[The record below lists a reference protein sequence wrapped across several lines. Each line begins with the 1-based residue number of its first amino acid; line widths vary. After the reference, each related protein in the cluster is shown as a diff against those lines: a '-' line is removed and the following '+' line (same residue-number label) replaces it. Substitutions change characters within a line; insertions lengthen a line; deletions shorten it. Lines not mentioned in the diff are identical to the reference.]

1 MVPFAGY
8 ELPVQ
13 YPDGV
18 LKSHL
23 HTCVVSANHRHGEGG
38 RNGGRDTLADS
49 LACLPRNLL
58 AKRAAVVQGGN
69 LGVYSVSSHIRAAV
83 LC

>member
-13 YPDGV
+13 YGDGV

-23 HTCVVSANHRHGEGG
+23 HTRSATGASLFDVGHMGQLHMCVWCRGGGG
-38 RNGGRDTLADS
+38 RLLCGR
-49 LACLPRNLL
+49 
-58 AKRAAVVQGGN
+58 
-69 LGVYSVSSHIRAAV
+69 
-83 LC
+83 